1 MASIESRHPYARAG
15 FVCTLCHSAF
25 SNKGNL
31 KRHHVTCTGPKL
43 PKAPT
48 DLKCERCD
56 KHFAQKWN
64 LQCHQRSCTG
74 PKVSAT
80 PADLTCPKCD
90 KPFSSKAYCTRHFA
104 LCTGPKPPVDLT
116 CEHCDK
122 QFGDAWSCKRHRR
135 TCTGP
140 KASNTSVD
148 RTCRKCDKLFS
159 SKAYCASHS
168 ILCTGPKPPA
178 VVACE
183 HCGRQFGDAWSCKRH
198 QRTCTGPKVP
208 LPPADLTCDQCGFVF
223 TTAFS
228 LNRHRG
234 GCGVE
239 YTCAKGC
246 GATFTDR
253 RAYCKHENAC
263 TWRPRVLFCRV
274 CGDRPGFYDEAHYA
288 EHVAKHHADDPE
300 LPPCAVRPPP
310 YTVSVGRY
318 TCTACGF
325 AAITMA
331 QFRLH
336 CRDDHDGIVTAPKW
350 NGVPERGEGPLG
362 TEWDFDA
369 GTYAA
374 VQADDTC
381 RPGASPAQSN
391 SGSPTGPASRCA
403 ATRKSSCRRKVFHS
417 GSTA

>member
-1 MASIESRHPYARAG
+1 
-15 FVCTLCHSAF
+15 
-25 SNKGNL
+25 
-31 KRHHVTCTGPKL
+31 
-43 PKAPT
+43 
-48 DLKCERCD
+48 
-56 KHFAQKWN
+56 
-64 LQCHQRSCTG
+64 
-74 PKVSAT
+74 
-80 PADLTCPKCD
+80 
-90 KPFSSKAYCTRHFA
+90 
-104 LCTGPKPPVDLT
+104 
-116 CEHCDK
+116 
-122 QFGDAWSCKRHRR
+122 
-135 TCTGP
+135 
-140 KASNTSVD
+140 
-148 RTCRKCDKLFS
+148 
-159 SKAYCASHS
+159 
-168 ILCTGPKPPA
+168 
-178 VVACE
+178 
-183 HCGRQFGDAWSCKRH
+183 
-198 QRTCTGPKVP
+198 
-208 LPPADLTCDQCGFVF
+208 VF

-234 GCGVE
+234 GCGVV

-336 CRDDHDGIVTAPKW
+336 CREDHDGIVTAPKW

-362 TEWDFDA
+362 TEWDFDS

-374 VQADDTC
+374 VQADDEC
-381 RPGASPAQSN
+381 RPGASPARSN
-391 SGSPTGPASRCA
+391 SGAPTEPASRCA
-403 ATRKSSCRRKVFHS
+403 ATR
-417 GSTA
+417 

>member
-122 QFGDAWSCKRHRR
+122 QFGDAWSC
-135 TCTGP
+135 T
-140 KASNTSVD
+140 
-148 RTCRKCDKLFS
+148 
-159 SKAYCASHS
+159 
-168 ILCTGPKPPA
+168 
-178 VVACE
+178 
-183 HCGRQFGDAWSCKRH
+183 RH

-318 TCTACGF
+318 TCTSCGF